1 MCCAAP
7 APSAVARSNAP
18 ITVRLNLSDKSE
30 MERVQFAVTQLYAEP
45 EPNLLQA
52 DPATS
57 STQRLLGGAGAEAGA
72 GAGAEAWMTTHQ
84 RDFQAQ
90 PVIDRVR

>member
-1 MCCAAP
+1 
-7 APSAVARSNAP
+7 
-18 ITVRLNLSDKSE
+18 

-45 EPNLLQA
+45 EHNLLQA

-57 STQRLLGGAGAEAGA
+57 STQRLLGGSGAGSGA
-72 GAGAEAWMTTHQ
+72 GAGAWMTTHQ

>member
-7 APSAVARSNAP
+7 APSAAARSNAP
-18 ITVRLNLSDKSE
+18 ITVRLNVSDKSD
-30 MERVQFAVTQLYAEP
+30 MERVQFAVTHFYAES

-52 DPATS
+52 DPGS
-57 STQRLLGGAGAEAGA
+57 SPTQRLVGGARAGA
-72 GAGAEAWMTTHQ
+72 GAGAGTVAWMTTHQ
-84 RDFQAQ
+84 RDYQAQ

>member
-1 MCCAAP
+1 
-7 APSAVARSNAP
+7 
-18 ITVRLNLSDKSE
+18 

-45 EPNLLQA
+45 EHNLLQA

-57 STQRLLGGAGAEAGA
+57 STQRLLGGAGAGAEARAEARAGA
-72 GAGAEAWMTTHQ
+72 GAWMTTHQ

>member
-1 MCCAAP
+1 
-7 APSAVARSNAP
+7 
-18 ITVRLNLSDKSE
+18 

-57 STQRLLGGAGAEAGA
+57 STQRLLGGAGAG
-72 GAGAEAWMTTHQ
+72 AWMTTHQ

>member
-1 MCCAAP
+1 
-7 APSAVARSNAP
+7 
-18 ITVRLNLSDKSE
+18 

-57 STQRLLGGAGAEAGA
+57 STQRLLGGAGAGA
-72 GAGAEAWMTTHQ
+72 GAGKHGSRSVLCDPASVDTGHGGRGELRLAEVTQSIAAASVVTT
-84 RDFQAQ
+84 
-90 PVIDRVR
+90 VRSGADVES

>member
-1 MCCAAP
+1 
-7 APSAVARSNAP
+7 
-18 ITVRLNLSDKSE
+18 

-52 DPATS
+52 DPATT
-57 STQRLLGGAGAEAGA
+57 STQRLLGGAGAGA
-72 GAGAEAWMTTHQ
+72 GAWMTTHQ

>member
-30 MERVQFAVTQLYAEP
+30 MERVQFAVTQLYAES
-45 EPNLLQA
+45 EHNLLQGE
-52 DPATS
+52 PATS
-57 STQRLLGGAGAEAGA
+57 STQRLLGAAGA
-72 GAGAEAWMTTHQ
+72 GAGAGAWMTTHQ

>member
-7 APSAVARSNAP
+7 APSAAARSNAP
-18 ITVRLNLSDKSE
+18 ITVRLNVSDKSD
-30 MERVQFAVTQLYAEP
+30 MERVHFAVTQFYAEP

-52 DPATS
+52 DPGS
-57 STQRLLGGAGAEAGA
+57 SPTQRLVGGAGA
-72 GAGAEAWMTTHQ
+72 GAGAGAGTWMTTHQ
-84 RDFQAQ
+84 RDYQAQ

>member
-1 MCCAAP
+1 
-7 APSAVARSNAP
+7 
-18 ITVRLNLSDKSE
+18 

-45 EPNLLQA
+45 EHNLLQA

-57 STQRLLGGAGAEAGA
+57 STRRLLGAAGA
-72 GAGAEAWMTTHQ
+72 GAGVGAGAWMTTHQ

>member
-30 MERVQFAVTQLYAEP
+30 MERVQFAVTHFYAEP
-45 EPNLLQA
+45 EPYLLQA
-52 DPATS
+52 DPGS
-57 STQRLLGGAGAEAGA
+57 SPTQRLVGGAGA
-72 GAGAEAWMTTHQ
+72 GAGAGAWMTTHQ
-84 RDFQAQ
+84 RDYQAQ

>member
-1 MCCAAP
+1 M
-7 APSAVARSNAP
+7 ARSNAP

-45 EPNLLQA
+45 EHNLLQA

-57 STQRLLGGAGAEAGA
+57 STQRLLGGAGAGA
-72 GAGAEAWMTTHQ
+72 GTGAWMTTHQ

>member
-1 MCCAAP
+1 
-7 APSAVARSNAP
+7 
-18 ITVRLNLSDKSE
+18 

-45 EPNLLQA
+45 EHNLLQA

-57 STQRLLGGAGAEAGA
+57 PTQRRLGGAGA
-72 GAGAEAWMTTHQ
+72 GAGAGAGTWMTTHQ